1 MKVKDLVKQLQE
13 IENQEK
19 YIHLVGNVKN
29 PEDEDKDIFFENVE
43 VWNDGDESVTIFLNS
58 YPKTNFNKQ

>member
-19 YIHLVGNVKN
+19 YIHLVGNVEN
-29 PEDEDKDIFFENVE
+29 AEDEDKDIFFENAE
-43 VWNDGDESVTIFLNS
+43 VWNDGDESITLFLNLL
-58 YPKTNFNKQ
+58 K